1 MPGKSM
7 PRDKPL
13 TDADYRRMAE
23 FRHQLRQFL
32 LFSEEAAAEAGLPP
46 RQHQALLAIKG
57 FAHITVGEL
66 AEKLGIK
73 PHSAGELVNRL
84 TAARLVRRVPDAADK
99 RRVCLDLTPAA
110 ERRLE
115 SLTLAHHA
123 ELKRLAGLWGPLFKG
138 LTDEPRS

>member
-1 MPGKSM
+1 MKRAQHTKS
-7 PRDKPL
+7 L
-13 TDADYRRMAE
+13 TDADYRALAE

-32 LFSEEAAAEAGLPP
+32 QFSEDVAHTAGVPA

-57 FAHITVGEL
+57 FAPITVGEL

-84 TAARLVRRVPDAADK
+84 TAAKLVRRVSDK
-99 RRVCLDLTPAA
+99 TDGRRIHLNLTPIA

-115 SLTLAHHA
+115 LLTVAHHA
-123 ELKRLAGLWGPLFKG
+123 ELRRLATSWAPLFDV
-138 LTDEPRS
+138 LVVEHNS